1 MSTYKFTFASTQ
13 QKLPII
19 KVIGVG
25 GGGSN
30 AVNHM
35 FSCGIKDVEFIICN
49 TDSQALNG
57 SQVPIKLQIGAN
69 LTEGLGA
76 GANPER
82 GKQAALEN
90 KEDIRELLSVSTKM
104 LFITAG
110 MGGGTG
116 TGAAPIIAQ
125 VARELGILTVGIVTA
140 PFSFEGTKKIMQAN
154 IGIEE
159 MRKYCDTVL
168 VISNDKLREIH
179 GNMTMARAYAEAD
192 NVLATAAKSI
202 AEIITVEGHINVDFE
217 DVRTVM
223 SNSGTALMGSAKAE
237 GENRALKAITE
248 ALASPLLNNRDIS
261 GANKILL
268 SMMSGEQMPL
278 LMDEMMLITE
288 YVKEHA
294 GEYSELIFGEGTDS
308 TLGEALRVTVIATG
322 FSIDTD
328 VKTEKKNTTDNAIA
342 KLDVEA
348 NIENDSTP
356 IIEVVTQPIVAKHTI
371 TPELEAKIHNLQ
383 HEISPKK
390 EVITEIIPQM
400 VVKTVTE
407 SVVETVENVTK
418 VGEFIIKDSF
428 GENFKQ
434 EFNEILNETLSEKPR
449 ETLNDTLNN
458 ILEETELTMLN
469 NIVSKKVVVEVENT
483 PKVMLPSEKLEA
495 LRKDFKN
502 NNKEENLTLDTGE
515 MELDKKRQ
523 LLEQKRL
530 ERLKN
535 FNYNSDN
542 DKENDKVKDAKD
554 KYETPAYKRQNV
566 DLDKVAH
573 SSDKKISNLNIND
586 DNNILGTNKFLSDK
600 PD

>member
-1 MSTYKFTFASTQ
+1 MSTYKFAMQAQ
-13 QKLPII
+13 QKTPII
-19 KVIGVG
+19 KIIGVG

-30 AVNHM
+30 AVNYM

-49 TDSQALNG
+49 TDAQALNS
-57 SQVPIKLQIGAN
+57 SQVPTKLQIGIN

-90 KEDIRELLSVSTKM
+90 KEDIRELLSIGTKM

-125 VARELGILTVGIVTA
+125 VAKELGILTVGIVTA

-159 MRKYCDTVL
+159 MRKHCDTLL

-202 AEIITVEGHINVDFE
+202 AEIITIELHINMDFE

-223 SNSGTALMGSAKAE
+223 SNSGTALMGSAKAS
-237 GENRALKAITE
+237 GENRALDAITE
-248 ALASPLLNNRDIS
+248 ALASPLLNNRDIK

-268 SMMSGEQMPL
+268 CMMSGEQNPL
-278 LMDEMMLITE
+278 LMDEMELITN
-288 YVKEHA
+288 YVKTNA
-294 GEYSELIFGEGTDS
+294 GEYSELIFGEGIDA
-308 TLGEALRVTVIATG
+308 TLEDGLRVTIIATG
-322 FSIDTD
+322 FSIEPDNK
-328 VKTEKKNTTDNAIA
+328 VEKKNITDNKTDTTSADISTNPIIGTVEKDIA
-342 KLDVEA
+342 
-348 NIENDSTP
+348 T
-356 IIEVVTQPIVAKHTI
+356 IIEVVPQPIVAKHTI
-371 TPELEAKIHNLQ
+371 TPELEEKIHNLQ

-390 EVITEIIPQM
+390 ETVIADT
-400 VVKTVTE
+400 TN
-407 SVVETVENVTK
+407 SVK
-418 VGEFIIKDSF
+418 VGEFIIRDSL
-428 GENFKQ
+428 GDSLGDNFKQ
-434 EFNEILNETLSEKPR
+434 EFNEILNENLTEKPR
-449 ETLNDTLNN
+449 ETLNDTLNMLVQDELA
-458 ILEETELTMLN
+458 ILT
-469 NIVSKKVVVEVENT
+469 NIVSNKVVEKVAEVENT
-483 PKVMLPSEKLEA
+483 PKIMLPSEKLEE

-502 NNKEENLTLDTGE
+502 SSKQEDLTLDTSDIE
-515 MELDKKRQ
+515 FDKKRQ
-523 LLEQKRL
+523 LLEQKRI
-530 ERLKN
+530 ERLKS
-535 FNYNSDN
+535 FSYNSDS

-566 DLDKVAH
+566 DLDKVIH
-573 SSDKKISNLNIND
+573 SSEKKISNLNIND
-586 DNNILGTNKFLSDK
+586 DNNILGGNKFLSDK

>member
-1 MSTYKFTFASTQ
+1 MSSYKFTMPIL
-13 QKLPII
+13 QKTPII

-35 FSCGIKDVEFIICN
+35 FACGIKDVEFIICN

-57 SQVPIKLQIGAN
+57 SQVPTKLQIGAN

-90 KEDIRELLSVSTKM
+90 KEDIRELLSLSTKM

-154 IGIEE
+154 LGIEE

-237 GENRALKAITE
+237 GENRALTAIAE

-288 YVKEHA
+288 YVKERA
-294 GEYSELIFGEGTDS
+294 GEYSNLFLEKELMPH
-308 TLGEALRVTVIATG
+308 L
-322 FSIDTD
+322 
-328 VKTEKKNTTDNAIA
+328 A
-342 KLDVEA
+342 KLCVLRSLPQGFLLNQMA
-348 NIENDSTP
+348 N
-356 IIEVVTQPIVAKHTI
+356 
-371 TPELEAKIHNLQ
+371 
-383 HEISPKK
+383 
-390 EVITEIIPQM
+390 
-400 VVKTVTE
+400 
-407 SVVETVENVTK
+407 
-418 VGEFIIKDSF
+418 
-428 GENFKQ
+428 
-434 EFNEILNETLSEKPR
+434 
-449 ETLNDTLNN
+449 
-458 ILEETELTMLN
+458 
-469 NIVSKKVVVEVENT
+469 
-483 PKVMLPSEKLEA
+483 
-495 LRKDFKN
+495 
-502 NNKEENLTLDTGE
+502 
-515 MELDKKRQ
+515 
-523 LLEQKRL
+523 
-530 ERLKN
+530 
-535 FNYNSDN
+535 
-542 DKENDKVKDAKD
+542 
-554 KYETPAYKRQNV
+554 
-566 DLDKVAH
+566 
-573 SSDKKISNLNIND
+573 
-586 DNNILGTNKFLSDK
+586 
-600 PD
+600 